1 MLKLRLSDIA
11 LAISLITVLAGN
23 LIGAEEQSRG
33 VLRHPITKDSLTS
46 TPGTPAE
53 EQSRNILN
61 FLNLRFGMFIH
72 FNMSTFH
79 SEQWA
84 NPFHDPKSFNPMSLD
99 CAQWARAA
107 KSAGMNYAVFTAK
120 HHDGFCLWDTRV
132 TEYDIARSP
141 CKRDLVREYVDAFR
155 RENIKVGLYF
165 SVWDRHHKVE
175 PGNITPATNQFTKDE
190 LTELLSNYGKIE
202 CIVIDGWGSKW
213 GGPSFDELPFSVL
226 ADHIHSLQPDCLV
239 INHSCKTDLGLTQ
252 IVHYEATHG
261 QHCPYDNTIPSEQ
274 GPTLQPAWFWE
285 PGFES
290 GPLKSVDAVVN
301 ELRFANRHYCNYLL
315 NAAPNNRGLM
325 DDNVVARLAEIGKAV
340 QFPPPLTALPKME
353 KPHKNVTVTASS
365 FSPNNDPCHVV
376 DCDLFTRWQPKG
388 DDPEPWVE
396 LDFGKPE
403 TFNAVVCGEFDQFV
417 DAFKIEAN
425 VGGQWIELARGDKM
439 TFNYQAS
446 FPDVTAQK
454 YRLVL
459 LKYRPSPLVAEVT
472 FIKY

>member
-1 MLKLRLSDIA
+1 MKK
-11 LAISLITVLAGN
+11 ISKIIIITLLISAFTAS
-23 LIGAEEQSRG
+23 LIGAASSNPSPDRARNRS
-33 VLRHPITKDSLTS
+33 VLD
-46 TPGTPAE
+46 
-53 EQSRNILN
+53 

-79 SEQWA
+79 GEQWA
-84 NPFHDPKSFNPMSLD
+84 NPFHDPKSFNPEALD

-107 KSAGMNYAVFTAK
+107 KSARMRYAVLTTK
-120 HHDGFCLWDTRV
+120 HHDGFCLWDTKA
-132 TEYDIARSP
+132 TDYSIASSS
-141 CKRDLVREYVDAFR
+141 CKRDIVREFVDAFR
-155 RENIKVGLYF
+155 KEGIKVGLYF

-175 PGNITPATNQFTKDE
+175 PGNITPATIQFTKNE

-202 CIVIDGWGSKW
+202 CVVIDGWGSKW

-239 INHSCKTDLGLTQ
+239 INHSCNTDLGVTQ

-274 GPTLQPAWFWE
+274 GPTLQPAWFWS

-290 GPLKSVDAVVN
+290 ATLKSVDAVVR
-301 ELRFANRHYCNYLL
+301 ELRFANSHYCNYLL

-325 DDNVVARLAEIGKAV
+325 DDNVVACLAEIGKAV
-340 QFPPPLTALPKME
+340 QFPPPLTSLPKME
-353 KPHKNVTVTASS
+353 KPQKNVTVTASS
-365 FSPNNDPCHVV
+365 FTPNNDPVNV
-376 DCDLFTRWQPKG
+376 ADCNLFTRWQPKS
-388 DDPEPWVE
+388 DDREPWVE

-403 TFNAVVCGEFDQFV
+403 TFNFVVCGEFNQFV
-417 DAFKIEAN
+417 DDFKIEAEVN
-425 VGGQWIELARGDKM
+425 GQWIELVHGGPM
-439 TFNYQAS
+439 TFNFQAG

-454 YRLVL
+454 FRLVL
-459 LKYRPSPLVAEVT
+459 LKFRQSPLVAEVT